1 MRRADCGNAFSA
13 SSELPRNDTGFML
26 KIIQKLVLSKQV
38 PTTAINKPHKS
49 PLKQVAGMV
58 KISGYQ
64 PE

>member
-1 MRRADCGNAFSA
+1 
-13 SSELPRNDTGFML
+13 ML
-26 KIIQKLVLSKQV
+26 KIIQKLVLSKQA